1 MVHGQWKL
9 RMLIGE
15 FSRQTGL
22 SQDTIRFYVRKGL
35 LSPQTGT
42 RGGRQ
47 PWQIFRQQDVT
58 LARTIRFAQSLGLSL
73 KEIAAIS
80 EQLHADQ
87 SAGREIA
94 VLDDQIARLEQK
106 AADLMKLTR
115 YLHAKRDWIAQGRT
129 QDQPSLAS
137 FWQGP
142 EGDQAQ

>member
-1 MVHGQWKL
+1 MEIAHVDWRILPANRVESGHDTVL
-9 RMLIGE
+9 RAERPALAAN
-15 FSRQTGL
+15 
-22 SQDTIRFYVRKGL
+22 RK
-35 LSPQTGT
+35 
-42 RGGRQ
+42 
-47 PWQIFRQQDVT
+47 DVT

-80 EQLHADQ
+80 EELHADQ